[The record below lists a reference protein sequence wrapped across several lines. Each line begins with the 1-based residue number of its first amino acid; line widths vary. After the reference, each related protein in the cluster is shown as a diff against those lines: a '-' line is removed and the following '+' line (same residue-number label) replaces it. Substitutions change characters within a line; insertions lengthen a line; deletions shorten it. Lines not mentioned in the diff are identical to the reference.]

1 MHILRHELKTPS
13 FSNNKHQKYTL
24 IDPMII
30 GILYVRIGTPT
41 NHYLC
46 KKKMKVRLDNLAKA
60 LQQPKEEGV
69 LKWKRFGELINLGLA
84 KNVPKKR

>member
-1 MHILRHELKTPS
+1 
-13 FSNNKHQKYTL
+13 
-24 IDPMII
+24 
-30 GILYVRIGTPT
+30 
-41 NHYLC
+41 
-46 KKKMKVRLDNLAKA
+46 MKVRLDNLAKA